1 MLVDICKRDIDS
13 EIDLGSKYFTDEDN
27 GKCYYCRVIGK
38 CVDLHEKIRFLSNC
52 DECKENSKKICRS
65 CVSYLAYLIQ
75 NNKFN
80 RLIRL
85 NIRLINEL
93 KDANDNVLWL

>member
-1 MLVDICKRDIDS
+1 MLVDICKMDIDS
-13 EIDLGSKYFTDEDN
+13 EIDLGSKYFTEKDN
-27 GKCYYCRVIGK
+27 EKCYYCKIIGK
-38 CVDLHEKIRFLSNC
+38 CIDLHEKIRFLLIC
-52 DECKENSKKICRS
+52 DICNERSSETTCKS

-93 KDANDNVLWL
+93 KDA